1 MPLPQDDVADTLPV
15 GRTEGKRP
23 LRILLAE
30 DNLINQKLAVRLL
43 EKRGHKV
50 LVANNGREALAQ
62 LETRCFDVVLMDVQM
77 PEMDGLEAT
86 TVIRAQ
92 EKETGQHV
100 PIIAMT
106 AYAMK
111 GDRERCLA
119 AGMDHYICKPIR
131 AQELFA
137 AVEGVHGAPV
147 NTRQASRENG
157 SEPGVLDEEAALD
170 RAGGD
175 RELLQDLV
183 ELYLREAPRLLQDVQ
198 KAVARSDP
206 AQLKIAAHSLKG
218 AVDNFAAKDAF
229 AAALRLEILGRNGN
243 LAGAEEAFAILEREM
258 DRLKLALSQLLSA
271 RVSP

>member
-1 MPLPQDDVADTLPV
+1 RASASGLQLGMAACLTKTVKQADLWRAIMQALGMPLPQDDIADTLPV
-15 GRTEGKRP
+15 DRTEGKRP
-23 LRILLAE
+23 FRILLAE
-30 DNLINQKLAVRLL
+30 DNLSNQKLAVRLL

-119 AGMDHYICKPIR
+119 AEWNITSSNRTAPKSPSPAGR
-131 AQELFA
+131 AVIGPPVTA
-137 AVEGVHGAPV
+137 RKAPAR
-147 NTRQASRENG
+147 NAP
-157 SEPGVLDEEAALD
+157 EPG
-170 RAGGD
+170 
-175 RELLQDLV
+175 
-183 ELYLREAPRLLQDVQ
+183 
-198 KAVARSDP
+198 
-206 AQLKIAAHSLKG
+206 
-218 AVDNFAAKDAF
+218 
-229 AAALRLEILGRNGN
+229 
-243 LAGAEEAFAILEREM
+243 
-258 DRLKLALSQLLSA
+258 
-271 RVSP
+271 